1 MKTRLLTL
9 SFAVLLLMTAACNNS
24 TKEEEKDEQTNLIA
38 RPNTADS
45 TGINTQL
52 PDSAAVADGPV
63 VAFENDTYD
72 FSKIKEGEKIT
83 HVFEFVNSGKSP
95 LIISDV
101 QAGCGCTTPKFD
113 KKPIKP
119 GDKGSI
125 EIGFNS
131 AGQRGTQHKIITV
144 YSNAQPGQLMLHL
157 KGEVQ

>member
-1 MKTRLLTL
+1 MEMRLLVL
-9 SFAVLLLMTAACNNS
+9 SIAVFMFAACNNGS
-24 TKEEEKDEQTNLIA
+24 KEKEDGSQDENLIESV
-38 RPNTADS
+38 NTSDN
-45 TGINTQL
+45 TGINAQL
-52 PDSAAVADGPV
+52 PDSAAIADAPIIT
-63 VAFENDTYD
+63 FENDTYD
-72 FSKIKEGEKIT
+72 FSKIKEGEKVE
-83 HVFEFVNSGKSP
+83 HVFEFINNGKSP

-144 YSNAQPGQLMLHL
+144 YSNAQPAQLMLHL